1 MVFVFE
7 LPYHSADA
15 GVEGADLDQHHHK
28 TIGEKGEED
37 DVRRVYHSLIDRHD
51 HLWQADRR
59 VRKQFESSRHDQRPA
74 GSFVEGALKAPRG
87 DQPGERR
94 SQHNKDRNYNKRIGH
109 GKLSFCTLFFHL
121 NHSFKHNNF
130 HKAAVTRGGVKSWL
144 AGWQGIISVLTAYS
158 NNNYA

>member
-28 TIGEKGEED
+28 TIGEKGED

-87 DQPGERR
+87 DQQVSAVASIIKIEITTNVLGME
-94 SQHNKDRNYNKRIGH
+94 N
-109 GKLSFCTLFFHL
+109 FLFALF
-121 NHSFKHNNF
+121 SS
-130 HKAAVTRGGVKSWL
+130 T
-144 AGWQGIISVLTAYS
+144 
-158 NNNYA
+158 